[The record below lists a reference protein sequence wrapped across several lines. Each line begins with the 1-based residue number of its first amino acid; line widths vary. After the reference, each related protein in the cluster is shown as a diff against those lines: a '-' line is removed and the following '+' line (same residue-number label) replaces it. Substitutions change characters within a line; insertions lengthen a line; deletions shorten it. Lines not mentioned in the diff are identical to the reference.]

1 MSKLMVIWLHILDKP
16 QEKNS
21 DQRWIDNKFIPGVQI
36 AVIFILLYA
45 LYALAVGISTNSDWH
60 PGAEKEINSNY
71 VSRAIEWVNDGLFEE
86 EKYSTTHEV
95 KIKKGLPKWLKLWPL
110 IIFAILVYVIVKLL
124 AKRLSDD

>member
-1 MSKLMVIWLHILDKP
+1 MVIWRHVIDKP
-16 QEKNS
+16 QLKNS

-36 AVIFILLYA
+36 AVIFIMLYA

-60 PGAEKEINSNY
+60 PGAEKEINNNY
-71 VSRAIEWVNDGLFEE
+71 VSRVIEWVNDGLFEE

-110 IIFAILVYVIVKLL
+110 VILVMLGYFVVKLL